1 MASNDTNEEKLE
13 VINFKLNKILSTY
26 LRNLKEYYE
35 INSTTEMIRFLIA
48 QSHREII
55 LKKSELKLDSND
67 IRKESE

>member
-13 VINFKLNKILSTY
+13 VINFKLNKKLSTY
-26 LRNLKEYYE
+26 LRNLKEFYE
-35 INSTTEMIRFLIA
+35 INSNTEMIRFLIA

-67 IRKESE
+67 IRRESE